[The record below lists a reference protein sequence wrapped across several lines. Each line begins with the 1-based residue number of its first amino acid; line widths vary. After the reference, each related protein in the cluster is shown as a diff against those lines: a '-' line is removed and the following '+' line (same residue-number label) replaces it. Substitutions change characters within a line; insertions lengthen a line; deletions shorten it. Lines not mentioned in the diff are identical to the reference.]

1 MALVSAAPVLALLE
15 EPDYNLKEY
24 ALKSLDE
31 NVGQLW
37 AEIADNISQM

>member
-24 ALKSLDE
+24 ALQSLNE
-31 NVGQLW
+31 NVSQLW